1 MISRRSLFAFIEV
14 EVVIVILGVQGAIA
28 ICKGV
33 TQGDSF

>member
-14 EVVIVILGVQGAIA
+14 VIVILGVEGAIA